1 MPMQAYYISLLILL
15 EKDILSDFSLKM
27 SLGYFYFFLV
37 IHLFNIEQHF
47 TITIII
53 SKEGT
58 VEDTRKRCGVS
69 FVHK

>member
-37 IHLFNIEQHF
+37 IHLFNI
-47 TITIII
+47 
-53 SKEGT
+53 GT
-58 VEDTRKRCGVS
+58 AFYNYYYYIQGRHCGRYKKKMRCL
-69 FVHK
+69 FCP